1 MENWLS
7 GNWNC
12 RRYRAMDLA
21 DYLANRRKLVE
32 EALEHVLPPARS
44 FPPLIHEAMRYS
56 LFAGGKRLRPI
67 LVLAAGE
74 AVGCPPQRL
83 LPAACAVE
91 LLHTY
96 SLIHDDLPAMDNDDY
111 RRGRLTCHKVYG
123 EAIAILAGDALLTAA
138 FGVLAAQV
146 EVGSSPEA
154 TLAAVRELAQ
164 AAGSQGLVGGQ
175 VVDLLSEGQPPE
187 AQLVEY
193 IHRHKTGSL
202 IRACVR
208 IGGLLGGA
216 TTEQL
221 DKLTRYGE
229 DIGLAFQIV
238 DDLLDIEGEFY
249 YTGKVAGSD
258 SKKQKLTYPACFGIE
273 ESRQRAQEL
282 ATRAAIIAAELGEAA
297 WPLKAIARYIV
308 ERKG

>member
-1 MENWLS
+1 MKNLEV
-7 GNWNC
+7 
-12 RRYRAMDLA
+12 
-21 DYLANRRKLVE
+21 YLAERRQLIE
-32 EALEHVLPPARS
+32 EALKANLPDPHCY
-44 FPPLIHEAMRYS
+44 PPLIHEAMHYS

-74 AVGCPPQRL
+74 AVGCPHDRL

-96 SLIHDDLPAMDNDDY
+96 SLIHDDLPAMDNDDF

-123 EAIAILAGDALLTAA
+123 EAIAILAGDALLTEA
-138 FGVLAAQV
+138 FGLLARQV
-146 EVGSSPEA
+146 EAGSTPEA
-154 TLAAVRELAQ
+154 TVAAIQELAG

-175 VVDLLSEGQPPE
+175 VVDILAEKQTPDSQV
-187 AQLVEY
+187 VEY

-216 TTEQL
+216 TEEQL

-238 DDLLDIEGEFY
+238 DDLLDILGEFKH
-249 YTGKVAGSD
+249 TGKPVGSD
-258 SKKQKLTYPACFGIE
+258 LKKHKVTYPACFGIE
-273 ESRQRAQEL
+273 VSRRRAQEL
-282 ATRAAIIAAELGEAA
+282 ASRAARTAEELGAGA
-297 WPLKAIARYIV
+297 WPLVALAKYIV
-308 ERKG
+308 ERKS